1 METEGTMPSA
11 WDQHLSSEFAAK
23 SADQA
28 LATMKEDVVS
38 HTPNGAEV
46 ILDLLRTNGTDC
58 IFASPI
64 ATMAPLWEAL
74 AARRERGE
82 PEAPR
87 YFHCRHE
94 MLAVSAASGYYKATG
109 RAQAVF
115 LPTGFGV
122 LHGAMALRTA
132 LQERTPMT
140 VLSPDT
146 LTYGEIPSLD
156 PGPEWP
162 SLLVDFAGPAR
173 QGELCVKWAKEARTP
188 GDLIHEL
195 RRALYFAEAIPRGP
209 TLLSVPFDLLMS
221 ATPFEARPRI
231 EPRPVLA
238 PPAQLDEV
246 AALLAR
252 SAEPIIIT
260 EHGGRTEDEVAA
272 LIGLAE
278 ALAAPIFEF
287 IMPAYHNAPRG
298 HPLVMPGT
306 VEPVLS
312 RADAIVVAGSN
323 APWHPPNAPLRP
335 GCAVIHLEEDPLR
348 PRVPYWGYRTT
359 EAVAGDRAANL
370 RGLVERVRRR
380 LPSPPQDR
388 GARWTAYKRQGLAQA
403 RKDADAAQAQVEAAV
418 PPADLFRALHRALPA
433 STSIVD
439 EIVSEITQMKQFLFE
454 SKPFRQYRGWTGAL
468 GTGLGTAL
476 GVKLARPGD
485 TVVCVIGDGA
495 FHYNPVPAALGFAQ
509 QYGTPILIVVC
520 DNRGYASQTWNV
532 HRYFADG
539 AAARSGQ
546 FFGDVLSPT
555 PDYVRLAEAY
565 GGTGERVESTAVLE
579 SAIDRALAALA
590 AGRSA
595 LLDVF
600 LAGGKWQG

>member
-1 METEGTMPSA
+1 M
-11 WDQHLSSEFAAK
+11 
-23 SADQA
+23 
-28 LATMKEDVVS
+28 S
-38 HTPNGAEV
+38 HIQNGAEV
-46 ILDLLRTNGTDC
+46 ILELLRTNGIDC
-58 IFASPI
+58 VFASPI

-87 YFHCRHE
+87 YFQCRHE
-94 MLAVSAASGYYKATG
+94 MIAVAAASGYYKATG

-173 QGELCVKWAKEARTP
+173 DGELCVKWAKEAKTA
-188 GDLIHEL
+188 GDLVHEL
-195 RRALYFAEAIPRGP
+195 RRALYFAEAIPKGP
-209 TLLSVPFDLLMS
+209 TLVSVPFDLLMS
-221 ATPFEARPRI
+221 PVPFEARPRI
-231 EPRPVLA
+231 EPQPVLA

-260 EHGGRTEDEVAA
+260 EYGGRTEGEAVA
-272 LIGLAE
+272 LISLAE

-287 IMPAYHNAPRG
+287 IMPAYHNAPRA

-306 VEPVLS
+306 VEPVLE

-323 APWHPPNAPLRP
+323 APWHPPSSALRP

-348 PRVPYWGYRTT
+348 PRAPYWGYRTT
-359 EAVAGDRAANL
+359 HAVAGDREANL
-370 RGLVERVRRR
+370 CGLAERLRRQ
-380 LPSPPQDR
+380 LPSAPQER
-388 GARWTAYKRQGLAQA
+388 AGRWTAYKRQVLAQGV
-403 RKDADAAQAQVEAAV
+403 KDADAVLAQVEGAV
-418 PPADLFRALHRALPA
+418 PAAALFRALHRALPA
-433 STSIVD
+433 SSSIVD

-520 DNRGYASQTWNV
+520 DNRGYTSQTWNIYK
-532 HRYFADG
+532 YFADG
-539 AAARSGQ
+539 AAVRSGQ
-546 FFGDVLSPT
+546 FFGNVITPT
-555 PDYVRLAEAY
+555 PDYVKLAEAY
-565 GGTGERVESTAVLE
+565 GGTGERVENTAALE
-579 SAIDRALAALA
+579 SAIERALAALA

-600 LAGGKWQG
+600 LTGGKWQG

>member
-1 METEGTMPSA
+1 M
-11 WDQHLSSEFAAK
+11 
-23 SADQA
+23 
-28 LATMKEDVVS
+28 S
-38 HTPNGAEV
+38 HTQNGAEV
-46 ILDLLRTNGTDC
+46 ILELLRTNGTDC
-58 IFASPI
+58 VFASPI

-132 LQERTPMT
+132 LHERTPMT

-146 LTYGEIPSLD
+146 LTYGEIPALD

-162 SLLVDFAGPAR
+162 SLLVDLVSPAR
-173 QGELCVKWAKEARTP
+173 QGELCVKWAKEAKTA
-188 GDLIHEL
+188 GDLVHEL
-195 RRALYFAEAIPRGP
+195 RRALYFAEAIPKGP
-209 TLLSVPFDLLMS
+209 TLVSVPFDLLMS
-221 ATPFEARPRI
+221 PTPFEARPRI

-260 EHGGRTEDEVAA
+260 EHGGRTEGEAAA
-272 LIGLAE
+272 LLGLAE

-287 IMPAYHNAPRG
+287 IMPAYHNVPRG

-306 VEPVLS
+306 VEPVLG
-312 RADAIVVAGSN
+312 RADAIVVAGSS
-323 APWHPPNAPLRP
+323 APWHPPNAALRP

-348 PRVPYWGYRTT
+348 PRAPYWGYRTT
-359 EAVAGDRAANL
+359 HAVAGDREANL
-370 RGLVERVRRR
+370 HGLAERVRRR

-388 GARWTAYKRQGLAQA
+388 GARWTAYKRQGVAQA

-418 PPADLFRALHRALPA
+418 PPATLFRALHRALPA

-439 EIVSEITQMKQFLFE
+439 EIVSEITPMRQFLFE
-454 SKPFRQYRGWTGAL
+454 SRPFRQFRGWHGAL
-468 GTGLGTAL
+468 GTSLGTAL

-495 FHYNPVPAALGFAQ
+495 FHYNPVPAALGFTQ

-520 DNRGYASQTWNV
+520 DNRGYTSQTWNV
-532 HRYFADG
+532 HKYFADG
-539 AAARSGQ
+539 AAVRSGQ
-546 FFGDVLSPT
+546 FFGDVLTPT
-555 PDYVRLAEAY
+555 PDYVKLAEAY
-565 GGTGERVESTAVLE
+565 GGTGERVENAAALE
-579 SAIDRALAALA
+579 PAIERALAALA

-600 LAGGKWQG
+600 LTGVPEGKWQG

>member
-1 METEGTMPSA
+1 MKTDATLSSA
-11 WDQHLSSEFAAK
+11 WDQSRASEHLPN
-23 SADQA
+23 
-28 LATMKEDVVS
+28 
-38 HTPNGAEV
+38 TPNGAEV
-46 ILDLLRTNGTDC
+46 ILELLRTNGIDC

-109 RAQAVF
+109 RAQAVL

-146 LTYGEIPSLD
+146 LTYGEVPSLD

-162 SLLVDFAGPAR
+162 SLLVDLVGPAR
-173 QGELCVKWAKEARTP
+173 QGELCVKWAKEARTAP
-188 GDLIHEL
+188 DLVHEL
-195 RRALYFAEAIPRGP
+195 RRALYFAQAIPKGP

-221 ATPFEARPRI
+221 PTPFEARPRI
-231 EPRPVLA
+231 EPQPVLA
-238 PPAQLDEV
+238 APAQLDEV

-252 SAEPIIIT
+252 SAEPILIT
-260 EHGGRTEDEVAA
+260 EHGGRTEGEAAA
-272 LIGLAE
+272 LLGVAE

-306 VEPVLS
+306 VEPVLD

-323 APWHPPNAPLRP
+323 APWHPPNLALRP

-348 PRVPYWGYRTT
+348 PRAPYWGYRTT
-359 EAVAGDRAANL
+359 HAVAGDREANL
-370 RGLVERVRRR
+370 RGLAERLRRL

-388 GARWTAYKRQGLAQA
+388 GDRWAAYKRQVLAQA
-403 RKDADAAQAQVEAAV
+403 AKDADAAQAQTEGAV
-418 PPADLFRALHRALPA
+418 PPAALFRALHRALPA
-433 STSIVD
+433 SSSIVD
-439 EIVSEITQMKQFLFE
+439 EIVSEITPMRQFLFE
-454 SKPFRQYRGWTGAL
+454 SRPFRQYRGWSGAL

-509 QYGTPILIVVC
+509 QYGVPLLIVVC
-520 DNRGYASQTWNV
+520 DNRGYTSQTWNV
-532 HRYFADG
+532 HKYFSGG
-539 AAARSGQ
+539 ASVRSGQ
-546 FFGDVLSPT
+546 FFGDVLAPT
-555 PDYVRLAEAY
+555 PDYVKLAEAY
-565 GGTGERVESTAVLE
+565 GGSGERVESTAALGP
-579 SAIDRALAALA
+579 AIERALAAVA

-600 LAGGKWQG
+600 LTGVAEGKWQG

>member
-1 METEGTMPSA
+1 M
-11 WDQHLSSEFAAK
+11 AK
-23 SADQA
+23 VGCPERS
-28 LATMKEDVVS
+28 KEDVVS
-38 HTPNGAEV
+38 HTRNGAEV
-46 ILDLLRTNGTDC
+46 ILELLRTNDIDC
-58 IFASPI
+58 VFASPI

-82 PEAPR
+82 PEVPR
-87 YFHCRHE
+87 YFQCRHE
-94 MLAVSAASGYYKATG
+94 MIAVAAASGYYKATG

-115 LPTGFGV
+115 LPTGLGV

-173 QGELCVKWAKEARTP
+173 DGELCVKWAKEAKTA
-188 GDLIHEL
+188 GDLVHEL
-195 RRALYFAEAIPRGP
+195 RRALYFAEAIPKGP
-209 TLLSVPFDLLMS
+209 TLVSVPFDLLMS
-221 ATPFEARPRI
+221 PIPFEARPRI
-231 EPRPVLA
+231 EPQPVLA

-246 AALLAR
+246 AGLLAR
-252 SAEPIIIT
+252 SADPIIIT
-260 EHGGRTEDEVAA
+260 EHGGRTEGEAAA

-306 VEPVLS
+306 VEPVIE

-323 APWHPPNAPLRP
+323 APWHPPSAALRP
-335 GCAVIHLEEDPLR
+335 GCVVIHLEEDPLR
-348 PRVPYWGYRTT
+348 PRAAYWGYRTT
-359 EAVAGDRAANL
+359 HAVAGDREPNL
-370 RGLVERVRRR
+370 RGLAERLRRQ

-388 GARWTAYKRQGLAQA
+388 AGRWTAYKRQVLAQGE
-403 RKDADAAQAQVEAAV
+403 KEADAALAQVEGAV
-418 PPADLFRALHRALPA
+418 PAAALFRALHHALPA
-433 STSIVD
+433 SSSIVD
-439 EIVSEITQMKQFLFE
+439 EIVAEIPQMMQFLFE
-454 SKPFRQYRGWTGAL
+454 SKSFRQYRGWTGAL

-476 GVKLARPGD
+476 GVKLARPSD
-485 TVVCVIGDGA
+485 IVVCVIGDGA
-495 FHYNPVPAALGFAQ
+495 LHYNPVPAALGFAQ
-509 QYGTPILIVVC
+509 QHGAPILIVVC
-520 DNRGYASQTWNV
+520 DNRGYTSQTWNV
-532 HRYFADG
+532 HKYFADG
-539 AAARSGQ
+539 AALRSGQ
-546 FFGDVLSPT
+546 LFGNVITPT
-555 PDYVRLAEAY
+555 PDYVKLAEAY
-565 GGTGERVESTAVLE
+565 GGTGERVEKTAALE
-579 SAIDRALAALA
+579 SAIERALAALA

-600 LAGGKWQG
+600 VTP